1 VPPRV
6 VILNENESVPF
17 DTRVWQECQALR
29 SDGWEVHVICPTG
42 HFEDPE
48 LETEV
53 EGVRLHRFPLRAAT
67 GGPVGYLREYALALF
82 HLLRLAWRLGPVD
95 VVHASNPP
103 DLMFLVAK
111 LLKRRG
117 AWFVFDH
124 HDLVPELYL
133 SRFDRGQ
140 DALYRA
146 TRWLERK
153 TFEAADVAI
162 ATNESYREIAVDRG
176 GMDPG
181 RVFVVR
187 NAPAD
192 QRVRTVTPDPALA
205 EGKQHLLCYLGT
217 MGPQDGVDYA
227 VRALRTLREVHGRED
242 WHAAFIGAGDCLD
255 ELKQLAADLGLESM
269 VTFTGRVSNEDL
281 CRYLST
287 ADICLAP
294 DPRNALNDVSSM
306 TKIVEY
312 MTVGKP
318 IVSFDLR
325 ETRFTAQEAAVYA
338 EPNSERDFAKLIV
351 NLLDDPSERSRM
363 GKVGQARALGELSWD
378 RSREALL
385 SAYKI
390 LRAPR
395 PVTASRWR
403 GKGRPA
409 PTV

>member
-1 VPPRV
+1 
-6 VILNENESVPF
+6 
-17 DTRVWQECQALR
+17 
-29 SDGWEVHVICPTG
+29 
-42 HFEDPE
+42 
-48 LETEV
+48 
-53 EGVRLHRFPLRAAT
+53 
-67 GGPVGYLREYALALF
+67 
-82 HLLRLAWRLGPVD
+82 
-95 VVHASNPP
+95 
-103 DLMFLVAK
+103 
-111 LLKRRG
+111 
-117 AWFVFDH
+117 
-124 HDLVPELYL
+124 
-133 SRFDRGQ
+133 
-140 DALYRA
+140 
-146 TRWLERK
+146 
-153 TFEAADVAI
+153 
-162 ATNESYREIAVDRG
+162 
-176 GMDPG
+176 
-181 RVFVVR
+181 VFVVR

-205 EGKQHLLCYLGT
+205 QGKQHLLCYLGT

-227 VRALRTLREVHGRED
+227 VRALRTLRDVHGRAD

-255 ELKQLAADLGLESM
+255 ELRQLVVDLELESM
-269 VTFTGRVSNEDL
+269 VTFTGRVSNDDL

-338 EPNSERDFAKLIV
+338 EPNSERDFANLIV
-351 NLLDDPSERSRM
+351 KLLDDPSERSRM
-363 GKVGQARALGELSWD
+363 GKVGQARALGELSWEK
-378 RSREALL
+378 SREALL

-390 LRAPR
+390 LREPR
-395 PVTASRWR
+395 PVADSRRR

>member
-1 VPPRV
+1 VPLRV

-42 HFEDPE
+42 HYEDPE

-53 EGVRLHRFPLRAAT
+53 EGVHLHRFRLRAAT
-67 GGPVGYLREYALALF
+67 GGPLGYLREYALALF
-82 HLLRLAWRLGPVD
+82 HMLRIARRLGPVD

-111 LLKRRG
+111 ALKRRG

-146 TRWLERK
+146 TRWLEQK

-176 GMDPG
+176 GMDPD

-205 EGKQHLLCYLGT
+205 QGKQHLLCYLGT

-227 VRALRTLREVHGRED
+227 VRALRTLRDVHGRAD

-255 ELKQLAADLGLESM
+255 ELRQLVVDLELESM
-269 VTFTGRVSNEDL
+269 VTFTGRVSNDDL

-338 EPNSERDFAKLIV
+338 EPNSERDFANLIV
-351 NLLDDPSERSRM
+351 KLLDDPSERSRM
-363 GKVGQARALGELSWD
+363 GKVGQARALGELSWEK
-378 RSREALL
+378 SREALL

-390 LRAPR
+390 LREPR
-395 PVTASRWR
+395 PVADSRR
-403 GKGRPA
+403 PGKGRPA

>member
-1 VPPRV
+1 V

-29 SDGWEVHVICPTG
+29 ADGWEVHVICPIG
-42 HFEDPE
+42 HFEDSE
-48 LETEV
+48 REAEV

-111 LLKRRG
+111 VLKRRG

-176 GMDPG
+176 GMDPD

-227 VRALRTLREVHGRED
+227 VRALRTLRDVHGRED

-269 VTFTGRVSNEDL
+269 ITFTGRVSNDDL

-351 NLLDDPSERSRM
+351 KLLDDPSERSRM

-378 RSREALL
+378 RSRGALL

-390 LRAPR
+390 LREPR
-395 PVTASRWR
+395 PVTNGRWR